1 MQTYPLKSLSLEQ
14 AIKLQQKLVDA
25 IQRQFK
31 GTELLQAGDYGL
43 DPEFKKPH
51 YTARVENVLADFFAA
66 ERALLVRGAGTGA
79 IRSFF
84 NANLELGSKILIH
97 QAAVYPTTEVTFK
110 SMGLETKKFDF
121 NRLKEME
128 DQELLP
134 AEDFA
139 AILVQHSRQKID
151 DNYDFTKVIEILKAK
166 YPETPI
172 ITDDNYA
179 AMKVEQIGVERG
191 ADLSTFS
198 LFKLQGPPGIG
209 LLVGKKKYLDK
220 VEAINYSGGSQV
232 QGPEAMDALRSMV
245 NTPVSLAIQAQTVE
259 EVNQRLNQGEVE
271 AVKNSFIANA
281 QSKVVII
288 EFEQAIARDFLA
300 AVNEQGGVPYPVG
313 SESRYEIGAMFY
325 RISGTF
331 RQENPEAEKYLV
343 RINPMRAGA
352 DTVIRIIKETISA
365 LKGQG

>member
-1 MQTYPLKSLSLEQ
+1 MQTYPLKSLSLAE
-14 AIKLQQKLVDA
+14 AIKLQQKLVDS
-25 IQRQFK
+25 IQREFK
-31 GTELLQAGDYGL
+31 GREILQAGDYGL

-51 YTARVENVLADFFAA
+51 YTARVENVLADFFNS

-84 NANLELGSKILIH
+84 NANLKVGARVLIH
-97 QAAVYPTTEVTFK
+97 QAPVYPTTEVTFK
-110 SMGLETKKFDF
+110 SMGLEITKFDF
-121 NRLKEME
+121 NSLKEIK
-128 DQELLP
+128 DQKLLP
-134 AEDFA
+134 EQDFA
-139 AILVQHSRQKID
+139 AILVQQSRQQID
-151 DNYDFTKVIEILKAK
+151 DSYDFARVIEILKAK
-166 YPETPI
+166 YPKTPVV
-172 ITDDNYA
+172 TDDNYA
-179 AMKVEQIGVERG
+179 AMKVEQIGVEAG

-232 QGPEAMDALRSMV
+232 QGDEAMEALRSLV

-259 EVNQRLNQGEVE
+259 EVNQRLNGGEVAE
-271 AVKNSFIANA
+271 VKNSFIANA

-288 EFEQAIARDFLA
+288 EFAETIARDFLA

-331 RQENPEAEKYLV
+331 RQQNPESEKYLV

-352 DTVIRIIKETISA
+352 DTVIRIIKETISS
-365 LKGQG
+365 LKR